1 MARQHKLFQIFRAG
15 RHTTSSG
22 HVVEF
27 TEADLE
33 KTVAVYSPKLSEA
46 PLVLGHP
53 KDDLPSFGEVNGM
66 ITKGG
71 VLYAQA
77 DVSSTLVDLVRAGRY
92 HNISAS
98 FHHPKHPDNPTPGA
112 YYLKHVG
119 FLGAMPPAVRGL
131 TPPSFSEPSAAL
143 CFSEGHALQASNRRP
158 GSAWEQRLDLEHDRM
173 AMHNLACEY
182 QDVCP
187 ELTYA
192 EAIQHVRGVLA
203 F

>member
-1 MARQHKLFQIFRAG
+1 MARQHRLFQIFRAG
-15 RHTTSSG
+15 RHITSSG
-22 HVVEF
+22 HAVEF

-33 KTVAVYSPKLSEA
+33 RTAAVYSPKLKEA

-53 KDDLPSFGEVNGM
+53 NDDLPSFGEVNGM
-66 ITKGG
+66 IAKGG

-77 DVSSTLVDLVRAGRY
+77 DVSATLVDLVRTGRY
-92 HNISAS
+92 RNISAS

-119 FLGAMPPAVRGL
+119 FLGAMPPAVKGL
-131 TPPSFSEPSAAL
+131 VPPSFSEPSAAL
-143 CFSEGHALQASNRRP
+143 CFSEGYALKMGNPHA
-158 GSAWEQRLDLEHDRM
+158 GSALEDDRM
-173 AMHNLACEY
+173 AMHSLACEY

-192 EAIQHVRGVLA
+192 EAIQHVRGVLS